1 MLLPSGAL
9 NPQAATQ
16 LADMGCAFPTGMRS
30 NQDFRIAQPGGV
42 SQRTPTS
49 EQKILTRDSP
59 DLVTPPPK
67 WGNLRRGC
75 IVFYEVK

>member
-1 MLLPSGAL
+1 MLLPSGTL

-30 NQDFRIAQPGGV
+30 NQDFRISQPGGV

-59 DLVTPPPK
+59 DLVTHPRS
-67 WGNLRRGC
+67 GGTLGGG
-75 IVFYEVK
+75 V